1 MRSRIFH
8 PGSHTA
14 TASLGLLILRASIG
28 PMLAV
33 GHGWGKLLDFAESA
47 ASFPDP
53 LGIGHKTSMACTI
66 GAELVCS
73 VLVTLGFA
81 TRLTALPVAFTM
93 GVAVSMVHAN
103 DPWGKKEF
111 ALLYL
116 IPFLV
121 LAFTGAGKY
130 SLDALGGHSAFS
142 SNSPSYPS
150 RRHHRAV

>member
-1 MRSRIFH
+1 MSSRVFN
-8 PGSHTA
+8 PGSHSGP
-14 TASLGLLILRASIG
+14 ASLGLLILRASAG
-28 PMLAV
+28 LMLAA
-33 GHGWGKLLDFAESA
+33 GHGWGKLLDFAASA

-66 GAELVCS
+66 GAELACS
-73 VLVTLGFA
+73 VLVALGFA

-93 GVAVSMVHAN
+93 GVAVSMIHAG

-121 LAFTGAGKY
+121 LVFTGAGRY
-130 SLDALGGHSAFS
+130 SLDARIGG
-142 SNSPSYPS
+142 
-150 RRHHRAV
+150 RRGR